1 MVQTCGD
8 HGSRSASALCQSFV
22 GRFQRG
28 IVVNEY
34 FEGDGAIIYKHASL
48 FAASRSLVPS
58 TAGSLRRIYGSQRN
72 SSRGR

>member
-1 MVQTCGD
+1 
-8 HGSRSASALCQSFV
+8 
-22 GRFQRG
+22 
-28 IVVNEY
+28 VNEY